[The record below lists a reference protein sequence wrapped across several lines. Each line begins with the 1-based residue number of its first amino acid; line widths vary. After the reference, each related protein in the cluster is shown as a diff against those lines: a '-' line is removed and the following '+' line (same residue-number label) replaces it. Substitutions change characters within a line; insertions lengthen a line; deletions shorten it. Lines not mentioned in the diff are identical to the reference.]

1 MLSRFTHVR
10 LFVTPQTA
18 AHQAPLSM
26 RFSRQEYWNGL
37 PCPPPGDL
45 PDPRMEP
52 TSLRSPALAGEF
64 FTTSTTWE
72 ALQGSGSQSVVP
84 RLVALAHEELV
95 LSHSVVS
102 NSLRH
107 HRLQPTRLL
116 CPWGFSCKSNGVGCH
131 ALLQGIFPTQ
141 GLNLHLQPCRWI
153 LY

>member
-1 MLSRFTHVR
+1 MLKVLQAR
-10 LFVTPQTA
+10 LQKY
-18 AHQAPLSM
+18 M
-26 RFSRQEYWNGL
+26 NQEL
-37 PCPPPGDL
+37 LDV
-45 PDPRMEP
+45 
-52 TSLRSPALAGEF
+52 LAGFRKGRGIRDKIVNICWIIEKGNSRKIPTF
-64 FTTSTTWE
+64 ASLTL
-72 ALQGSGSQSVVP
+72 LQPLPVCS
-84 RLVALAHEELV
+84 R
-95 LSHSVVS
+95 HSVMS